1 MKLMFT
7 RMKMLKPT
15 AVALMILLSQLSYGR
30 DAVRQF
36 APPVF
41 WNVFEVNVKDQHIVE
56 ITWKVTEYNNKS
68 FYIQH
73 SVNGTDWEDVVF
85 IPSKSSPESMTDYSY
100 TYLNKEGGKHFYR
113 VKQIDIDQNH
123 KPGFSKVRTVELTSV
138 EAPLSITPNPATD
151 HINLVEGNTT
161 SHYTNAQVF
170 DLTGKK
176 VLEQG
181 LQVHSQT
188 IYITNLPRGI
198 YFLKITDNNNAS
210 RKLKFI
216 KQ

>member
-1 MKLMFT
+1 MKLMIT
-7 RMKMLKPT
+7 RMKMIKPM
-15 AVALMILLSQLSYGR
+15 AVALMILLSQLSYSR
-30 DAVRQF
+30 EAIRQF

-41 WNVFEVNVKDQHIVE
+41 WNVFEVNVKDRHIIE

-85 IPSKSSPESMTDYSY
+85 IPSKNSPESMVDYSY
-100 TYLNKEGGKHFYR
+100 TYLNKEGGQHYYR
-113 VKQIDIDQNH
+113 IKQIDIDQTR
-123 KPGFSKVRTVELTSV
+123 KPGYSKVRTIELTSV
-138 EAPLSITPNPATD
+138 EAPVSVTPNPATD
-151 HINLVEGNTT
+151 HINLTEGNST
-161 SHYTNAQVF
+161 SHYTNAQIF

-176 VLEQG
+176 VHEQR

-188 IYITNLPRGI
+188 IYINNLPKGI
-198 YFLKITDNNNAS
+198 YFLKVTDDNRAS
-210 RKLKFI
+210 LRLKFI